1 MTDKRL
7 ARARSKYRAHLRSI
21 VPDSDAYTQPTH
33 QPPSVPFCTD
43 VSNMSKPQ
51 ATLSVASQLKV
62 TARAQE
68 AFLRHGYEAMT
79 MVTLAAACGLTRRAL
94 YYYFS
99 SKDEAFRA
107 MIRLENDRA
116 LELGRL
122 AAQKVL
128 DGKRPNALA
137 AITAW
142 MDARYGETRR
152 KLSTSPFGKEINDA
166 AFVICADIMV
176 EYATLSHDEL
186 AKLLRL
192 LQKQRLL
199 KLNRPASPE
208 SVGRLLADGARGV
221 NQTRP
226 PIPNSALA
234 ERYQEISGAIL
245 YGMAQKL

>member
-1 MTDKRL
+1 MRP
-7 ARARSKYRAHLRSI
+7 AHPSTTA
-21 VPDSDAYTQPTH
+21 VPI
-33 QPPSVPFCTD
+33 CTD
-43 VSNMSKPQ
+43 VSNMSKSQ
-51 ATLSVASQLKV
+51 ATLSPASQLRV
-62 TARAQE
+62 AVRAQE
-68 AFLRHGYEAMT
+68 AFLRHGYDSMT

-107 MIRLENDRA
+107 MIQLENDSA
-116 LELGRL
+116 LDLGRR
-122 AAQKVL
+122 AAQNVL
-128 DGKRPNALA
+128 NSKRPTALA
-137 AITAW
+137 AIAAW

-166 AFVICADIMV
+166 AFAICGDIMV

-192 LQKQRLL
+192 LQKKRLL
-199 KLNRPASPE
+199 KLNRSASPE

-234 ERYQEISGAIL
+234 ERYREISAAIL
-245 YGMAQKL
+245 YGTAQSRAPSLSSATSATPPSHRR